1 MTQDATTTRSPTPE
15 AGPAATAP
23 QLENVEEEA
32 SGNGVATLQVPRQKP
47 TKALPTDR
55 IAFPKQLDLLRAY
68 AVASGPNKRQVSLAE
83 VAALIKMNAAT
94 ISLANAFFTEIGLLI
109 KGEGGKYL
117 PGQAVIDYARAYEWD
132 QSTAG
137 TKLAPVLAS
146 AWFGQVLVP
155 RLQFS
160 KSMTEAQVTALLG
173 QEAEA
178 VTYYAKHLGFII
190 EYLVVAD
197 LVRREGGNIVLGS
210 RTSQVSEPIVAE
222 TTIKGARD
230 TEQRP
235 STPIVQTAFSQAPEG
250 KVQFYVN
257 INVDMAEIS
266 RWSPDR
272 IAAFFAGLAQVL
284 AAKGSIEKESANSK

>member
-1 MTQDATTTRSPTPE
+1 MTQDATTIRSLTPE
-15 AGPAATAP
+15 AGSSATSP
-23 QLENVEEEA
+23 QPENVEDDV
-32 SGNGVATLQVPRQKP
+32 SSNGVLALQAPRQKP

-55 IAFPKQLDLLRAY
+55 IAFPRQLDLLRAY
-68 AVASGPNKRQVSLAE
+68 AVASGPNKRQVTLAE

-117 PGQAVIDYARAYEWD
+117 PGQAVIDYARAYDWD
-132 QSTAG
+132 QATAG
-137 TKLAPVLAS
+137 TKLAPILAS
-146 AWFGQVLVP
+146 AWFGEALLP

-190 EYLVVAD
+190 EYLIVAD
-197 LVRREGGNIVLGS
+197 LVRREGANIALGS
-210 RTSQVSEPIVAE
+210 RTSPVSEVAVAE
-222 TTIKGARD
+222 TTNKGTRD
-230 TEQRP
+230 TEPRP
-235 STPIVQTAFSQAPEG
+235 SAPMVQTVFSQAPEG

-284 AAKGSIEKESANSK
+284 AAKGSIEKESATSK

>member
-1 MTQDATTTRSPTPE
+1 MTQDETTARSLTPE
-15 AGPAATAP
+15 AGPVASASQPEILAD
-23 QLENVEEEA
+23 EA
-32 SGNGVATLQVPRQKP
+32 SNNGAVAFQVPRQKP

-68 AVASGPNKRQVSLAE
+68 AVASGPNKRQVTLAE

-109 KGEGGKYL
+109 KGEASRYL
-117 PGQAVIDYARAYEWD
+117 PSQAVIDYTRAYDWD
-132 QSTAG
+132 QATAG

-146 AWFGQVLVP
+146 AWFGEVLLP
-155 RLQFS
+155 RLQYS
-160 KSMTEAQVTALLG
+160 KSMTDAQVTALLG

-190 EYLVVAD
+190 EYLIVAD
-197 LVRREGGNIVLGS
+197 LVRREGGNIVLVS
-210 RTSQVSEPIVAE
+210 RASQPSEALAVETSNRSVI
-222 TTIKGARD
+222 D
-230 TEQRP
+230 TEQRQ
-235 STPIVQTAFSQAPEG
+235 SAPIVQTAFSQAPEG
-250 KVQFYVN
+250 KVQFFVN

-284 AAKGSIEKESANSK
+284 AAKGSIEKESATSK